1 MRLRNIFAT
10 FSLIACMA
18 FVRTSVAQSPFAGT
32 WKVNQEKSQLAGDTM
47 KFGPAAEQSIEMTAG
62 GITYSF
68 RTDGK
73 PYALPSG
80 DVAIWR
86 QNSPSNWT
94 TEYRTINNKLLS
106 SDDWQLSPDGKTL
119 TITSTGAKANGD
131 LYTNTATYS
140 RTDGTSGMAGSSMGA
155 LMGSWKSTDVKLS
168 SPDELTIQVAG
179 LDRLIFKIAAMKATC
194 EANFDGR
201 EVAVDG
207 PDIPPGLRLSLSRT
221 GPYSFKLTQKLNGKL
236 VSSSIYSVSKDDPNT
251 MTEVG
256 GAPGDPPAT
265 VIWEKQAAAAA
276 APAAAPAPT
285 PNATPNSTPAP
296 AAPAAPAEAPTVGV
310 PLRP

>member
-1 MRLRNIFAT
+1 MRVRFLLAT
-10 FSLIACMA
+10 FALIACMA
-18 FVRTSVAQSPFAGT
+18 CANTSAAQSPFAGT
-32 WKVNQEKSQLAGDTM
+32 WKLNQEKSQLAGDTM
-47 KFGPAAEQSIEMTAG
+47 KFGPAAEQSIELTTG

-106 SDDWQLSPDGKTL
+106 SDDWQLSADGKTL

-131 LYTNTATYS
+131 LYTNTATYT
-140 RTDGTSGMAGSSMGA
+140 RTDGASGLMGA
-155 LMGSWKSTDVKLS
+155 WKSTAVKLS
-168 SPDELTIQVAG
+168 SPNELTIQVAG

-207 PDIPPGLRLSLSRT
+207 PDIPSGLRLSLNRV

-236 VSSSIYSVSKDDPNT
+236 ISSSVYSVTKDDPNT

-265 VIWEKQAAAAA
+265 VIWERQAPATAA
-276 APAAAPAPT
+276 APAAAPG
-285 PNATPNSTPAP
+285 ATPNSTPAP
-296 AAPAAPAEAPTVGV
+296 PAPAAPAETPTVGV
-310 PLRP
+310 PVRP